1 MAGGADEIAQHGHVG
16 AVGSDAPS
24 VHGQTEPLG
33 KIEIDTRV
41 VQLRQTETLRWQNA
55 INSRRIHRPRR
66 AVTPPGAPRQ
76 LVKSFPIAFVP
87 SRPLVPHPEPLVALL
102 STNTLAS
109 SLSMHARTIRFLLCC
124 RVLSPREQ
132 HG

>member
-76 LVKSFPIAFVP
+76 LVKLLPIPFVP
-87 SRPLVPHPEPLVALL
+87 SRHLLLDPEPLRACPL
-102 STNTLAS
+102 TITLAPT
-109 SLSMHARTIRFLLCC
+109 L
-124 RVLSPREQ
+124 
-132 HG
+132 